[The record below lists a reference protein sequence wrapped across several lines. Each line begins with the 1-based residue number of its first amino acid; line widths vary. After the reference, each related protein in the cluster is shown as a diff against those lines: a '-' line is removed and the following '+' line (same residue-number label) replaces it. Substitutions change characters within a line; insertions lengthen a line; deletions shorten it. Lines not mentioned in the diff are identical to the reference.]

1 VEALKAQLEAANR
14 SELEEVNGNE
24 TADPNAAGEFDFQ
37 AYLGSAYAIEY
48 VATVNSA
55 LTHASIDNSR
65 SISRR

>member
-1 VEALKAQLEAANR
+1 VEALKAQLEEANR
-14 SELEEVNGNE
+14 SELEEANGNE

-37 AYLGSAYAIEY
+37 AYLGSAYSIEY